1 MRMSWRSVI
10 GIAISVA
17 LLYWTLKDVD
27 PRELWAVLRHSHVGW
42 WVLAVATATSIF
54 PLRAIRWRLILDPVA
69 PGIPLGMLWRSIAIG
84 MMVNNIVP
92 ARAGEFARAYALTRE
107 TPKVGF
113 AASFASLAVD
123 RVFDAVVLLLL
134 LIVGMFELPAAH
146 DTMVAGQPLSNWVGW
161 GTVIMVALVAALYL
175 VVVFPGRII
184 GMYEAFSRRVAPRF
198 EARGRDALLTF
209 AAGLSVLRSPR
220 RFALVFFW
228 TVAHWLANALAFWF
242 GFKAIGLSVS
252 LLGAFV
258 VQGLLAIGVAA
269 PSSPGFFGVFEAIA
283 RVSLALYGVP
293 EDQAVAWGFGYHILT
308 FIPITL
314 IGLVYF
320 ARLDLRFGDIASGT
334 GAADDRAA
342 DGSSDATASGGD
354 EAPLAP
360 GPQRPQRPR

>member
-1 MRMSWRSVI
+1 MRMSWRSAI

-17 LLYWTLKDVD
+17 LLYWTLKDVR
-27 PRELWAVLRHSHVGW
+27 PAELWEVLRHSNIGW
-42 WVLAVATATSIF
+42 WALAVIAATSIF
-54 PLRAIRWRLILDPVA
+54 ALRAIRWRLILDPVA

-107 TPKVGF
+107 TPRVGF

-134 LIVGMFELPAAH
+134 LILGMFELPAAH
-146 DTMVAGQPLSNWVGW
+146 ETVVAGQPLSNWVGW
-161 GTVIMVALVAALYL
+161 GTIVMVALLAGLYL
-175 VVVFPGRII
+175 IVVFPGRII
-184 GMYEAFSRRVAPRF
+184 GLYEAFSRRVAPRF
-198 EARGRDALLTF
+198 EARGRDALLAF
-209 AAGLSVLRSPR
+209 AAGLSVLRNPR
-220 RFALVFFW
+220 RFGLVLFW
-228 TVAHWLANALAFWF
+228 TVLHWMVNALAFWL
-242 GFKAIGLSVS
+242 GFKAVGLDVS

-283 RVSLALYGVP
+283 RVSLAMYGVP

-320 ARLDLRFGDIASGT
+320 ARLDLRFGDIASGSGSA
-334 GAADDRAA
+334 GAQ
-342 DGSSDATASGGD
+342 GTHSV
-354 EAPLAP
+354 
-360 GPQRPQRPR
+360 GPR